1 MTTVLG
7 ADPIA
12 PRPEDIAA
20 AKRRALVQQVFES
33 NKAKDALMAAMTEN
47 QISVT
52 ELAQAMDY
60 KLDAV
65 AYLRDLGCPDGFM
78 GLKVWPQSELD
89 KYWAWHAVTPN
100 ALNLANVKPSPA
112 QVQAVMDREFA
123 AHAISPAHAIP
134 WHVQD

>member
-20 AKRRALVQQVFES
+20 AKRRKLVQDVFDTA
-33 NKAKDALMAAMTEN
+33 KTKDALMALMPEN

-60 KLDAV
+60 KLDAI
-65 AYLRDLGCPDGFM
+65 AYLRELGVPDGFM
-78 GLKVWPQSELD
+78 GLKVWPQAELD
-89 KYWAWHAVTPN
+89 AYYAWQAKTPN
-100 ALNLANVKPSPA
+100 ALNIQVGPPPLHI
-112 QVQAVMDREFA
+112 VQAVMDREFA
-123 AHAISPAHAIP
+123 NHQLIPAHAVP
-134 WHVQD
+134 WR

>member
-20 AKRRALVQQVFES
+20 AKRRKLVQDVFDTA
-33 NKAKDALMAAMTEN
+33 KTKDALMALMPEN

-60 KLDAV
+60 KLDAI
-65 AYLRDLGCPDGFM
+65 AYLRELCKRQ
-78 GLKVWPQSELD
+78 GLLTD
-89 KYWAWHAVTPN
+89 KPVTGP
-100 ALNLANVKPSPA
+100 ACNL
-112 QVQAVMDREFA
+112 QR
-123 AHAISPAHAIP
+123 P
-134 WHVQD
+134 WEAP

>member
-7 ADPIA
+7 ADPIT

-20 AKRRALVQQVFES
+20 AKRRANVQQVFES
-33 NKAKDALMAAMTEN
+33 CQTKDSLMDMMTKH

-60 KLDAV
+60 KLDAI
-65 AYLRDLGCPDGFM
+65 AHLRNLGVPDGFM

-89 KYWAWHAVTPN
+89 KYWAWHAKTPN
-100 ALNLANVKPSPA
+100 ALNLANVKPTMA
-112 QVQAVMDREFA
+112 QVQEVMDREFA
-123 AHAISPAHAIP
+123 ANAINPAHAIP
-134 WHVQD
+134 WH

>member
-20 AKRRALVQQVFES
+20 AKRRKLVQDVFDTA
-33 NKAKDALMAAMTEN
+33 NTKDALMSAMTTHE
-47 QISVT
+47 IPVT

-60 KLDAV
+60 KMDAI
-65 AYLRDLGCPDGFM
+65 AYLRNLGVPDGFM

-89 KYWAWHAVTPN
+89 KYYAWQAKTPN
-100 ALNLANVKPSPA
+100 ALNL
-112 QVQAVMDREFA
+112 QVGPPPMYMVQQVMDREFSNNSL
-123 AHAISPAHAIP
+123 SPAHKIP
-134 WHVQD
+134 WGE